1 MTDAALPMIG
11 HQVAVD
17 RFLAARASGRL
28 HHGWLVRGPSGIGKS
43 LFVKRLAAALLG
55 AASPDATEN
64 DPVMQK
70 VLSGSH
76 PDLKWVKRKLNER
89 GKLKQDISVDQLRE
103 LNTFFSL
110 RPALAGW
117 RVGVIDAIDEA
128 NRSGTNAILK
138 TLEEPPNNAILFLI
152 DHGSEPLLPTI
163 RSRCQNLNLSR
174 LTKEETKQV
183 FDLIGQGDALALELA
198 HGRPG
203 YGLEL
208 AATGGG
214 AAASATR
221 AMVKSLPKPDP
232 NLVAS
237 AIESAARDKTSLNA
251 YADTLMDWVAER
263 AVDHSHYG
271 SVWLKL
277 QGVRSEASA
286 LNLTEAQQAS
296 KLFAILNDGLKA
308 AT

>member
-1 MTDAALPMIG
+1 MSAALPMIG
-11 HQVAVD
+11 HQMPQD
-17 RFLAARASGRL
+17 RFIAARASGRL

-43 LFVKRLAAALLG
+43 LFVKRLAALLLG
-55 AASPDATEN
+55 ADSPNAPDT

-76 PDLKWVKRKLNER
+76 PDLKWVKRELNDR
-89 GKLKQDISVDQLRE
+89 GKLKQDVSVDQLRD
-103 LNTFFSL
+103 LNAFFAL

-138 TLEEPPNNAILFLI
+138 TLEEPPKNALLFLI

-163 RSRCQNLNLSR
+163 RSRCQTLNLSR
-174 LTKEETKQV
+174 LSKEEVKQV
-183 FDLIGQGDALALELA
+183 FDLTGQGDALAADLA

-203 YGLEL
+203 YGIAL
-208 AATGGG
+208 AVSGGG
-214 AAASATR
+214 AAASAAR

-237 AIESAARDKTSLNA
+237 AVEAASRDTTSLNA
-251 YADTLMDWVAER
+251 FADTLMDWAAAR
-263 AVDHSHYG
+263 AVDKPILG
-271 SVWLKL
+271 NTWLSL
-277 QGVRSEASA
+277 QRVRAEASL
-286 LNLTEAQQAS
+286 LNLTEAQQAA
-296 KLFAILNDGLKA
+296 KLFSVLNDGVKA
-308 AT
+308 TI